1 MNGQRKINVLIVDDD
16 PVAMEAARSAAALFV
31 DEKRI
36 LTASN
41 SVEMM
46 RILTTTPIDLAFLD
60 MEMPDTDGFTVA
72 DYLVKVQPKAKFV
85 FLTGHTELG
94 AKSYEYEPMDFLVKP
109 VSVMRLQKT
118 FERFDRQRS
127 SAPSAG
133 RIAVETSMGFV
144 MIAPDDIL
152 YISRDS
158 RKAVIHIGKREYV
171 VNNALTELELMFGDH
186 DIIRCHQS
194 FLVSLRHVARVEK
207 SGLGRTFQAVLDNGE
222 EVPVSREK
230 FPVLKE
236 LIARKGTQFI

>member
-171 VNNALTELELMFGDH
+171 VNNALTELELMFEDH

-194 FLVSLRHVARVEK
+194 FLVSLRHVARWRSPASE
-207 SGLGRTFQAVLDNGE
+207 G
-222 EVPVSREK
+222 PSRRCSTT
-230 FPVLKE
+230 
-236 LIARKGTQFI
+236 ARRCPSAARSSRF